1 MHSREVI
8 QKHLSKLQKLNYNQ
22 FRWWRN
28 YSVSKT
34 LPKSAHIEKRIDN
47 GDFDPSPYFWMAQSA
62 LWEKHDSDNSGL
74 EPFERAKRGGLLLG
88 KYERLMNDHYSDDDS
103 KLENF
108 IDAIYDYFE
117 VDKLLVEEEIKSFG
131 SSVKDYYLYA
141 STKYNVRRVAP
152 KRRGRP
158 KKVSI

>member
-8 QKHLSKLQKLNYNQ
+8 QKHLNKLQKLNYNQ

-28 YSVSKT
+28 YSVPKP
-34 LPKSAHIEKRIDN
+34 LPKSSHIEKRIDN

-62 LWEKHDSDNSGL
+62 LWEKHDSDNSNL

-88 KYERLMNDHYSDDDS
+88 KYERLMKDFEIDDKE
-103 KLENF
+103 KLDNF
-108 IDAIYDYFE
+108 IDAIYDHFE
-117 VDKLLVEEEIKSFG
+117 VDKNIVEEEIKLFG
-131 SSVKDYYLYA
+131 SSIKDYYLYA
-141 STKYNVRRVAP
+141 NKKYIVRRVAP

-158 KKVSI
+158 KKIVI

>member
-28 YSVSKT
+28 YNVPKP

-47 GDFDPSPYFWMAQSA
+47 GDFEPSPYFWMAQSA
-62 LWEKHDSDNSGL
+62 LWEKHDNDNLGL
-74 EPFERAKRGGLLLG
+74 EPFDRAKRGSLLLG
-88 KYERLMNDHYSDDDS
+88 KYERLMHDFETDDKDR
-103 KLENF
+103 LENF
-108 IDAIYDYFE
+108 INAIYDHFE
-117 VDKLLVEEEIKSFG
+117 VNKEIIEEEIEKFG
-131 SSVKDYYLYA
+131 SSTKDYYINC
-141 STKYNVRRVAP
+141 TQKYNVRRVAP

-158 KKVSI
+158 KKVNI

>member
-28 YSVSKT
+28 YSVSKP

-47 GDFDPSPYFWMAQSA
+47 GDFDPSPYFWMAQA
-62 LWEKHDSDNSGL
+62 TLWEKHDSDNLGL
-74 EPFERAKRGGLLLG
+74 EPFERAKRGSMLLG
-88 KYERLMNDHYSDDDS
+88 KYERLMHDFETDDKD

-108 IDAIYDYFE
+108 IHAIYDHFE
-117 VDKLLVEEEIKSFG
+117 VDKLLVEEEIETFG
-131 SSVKDYYLYA
+131 SSVKDYYLYCIK
-141 STKYNVRRVAP
+141 KYKVRRVAP

-158 KKVSI
+158 KKVNI

>member
-28 YSVSKT
+28 YGVSKP
-34 LPKSAHIEKRIDN
+34 LSKSTHIEKRIDN

-62 LWEKHDSDNSGL
+62 LWEKHDSDNLGL
-74 EPFERAKRGGLLLG
+74 EPYDRAKRGSLLLG
-88 KYERLMNDHYSDDDS
+88 KYERLMADHYSDDDS

-108 IDAIYDYFE
+108 IDAIYDHFE

-131 SSVKDYYLYA
+131 SSVKDYYLNCIE
-141 STKYNVRRVAP
+141 KYNVRRVAP

-158 KKVSI
+158 KKVNI